1 MKIDLHFGKG
11 VLTLPAAAL
20 DRIAGAG
27 ESELKV
33 LLALGNP
40 ILREGFDPAE
50 LAGKLGLS
58 AEQTLCAIEFWRGA
72 GLLSKS
78 EGGRVQPA
86 AVVEKT
92 PESAEAKTDEIKTAE
107 ASKPDT
113 APAKNGVSVTIVRS
127 DDGMPHYTVD
137 EINRIFAE
145 NDQLSGL
152 IDECQNIFGKIFN
165 PTEINRLMALSDY
178 FKLDCEYILLL
189 AYYCKKIG
197 KASIPYLD
205 KLARSLYNEGIDHV
219 DSLGERLSEMEA
231 AADLG
236 NYYRTLTGMG
246 KRVFTEKENRFV
258 TQWVKW
264 NVAPEVLKIAY
275 EIAVNQTGAPSMPY
289 TNKVLSNWKEA
300 GYTTAE
306 QVLKAIE
313 EYKQKK
319 EGKTAPVGAAPQ
331 SGSFA
336 TDEFFE
342 AALKRSLA
350 VYESAQNT

>member
-27 ESELKV
+27 ESELKI
-33 LLALGNP
+33 LLALGDP

-50 LAGKLGLS
+50 LAQKLGLS
-58 AEQTLCAIEFWRGA
+58 MEQTLCAIEFWRGA
-72 GLLSKS
+72 GLLSKTD
-78 EGGRVQPA
+78 GGRVQPA
-86 AVVEKT
+86 AVQKV
-92 PESAEAKTDEIKTAE
+92 PEVAQAKPEAPKPAD
-107 ASKPDT
+107 SPKPDT
-113 APAKNGVSVTIVRS
+113 VPTKNGVSVTIVRS

-145 NDQLSGL
+145 NGQLSGL
-152 IDECQNIFGKIFN
+152 IDECQNVFGKIFN
-165 PTEINRLMALSDY
+165 PTEINRLMALNDY

-219 DSLGERLSEMEA
+219 DSLSERLGEMEA

-264 NVAPEVLKIAY
+264 NIAPEVLKIAY

-289 TNKVLSNWKEA
+289 TNKVLANWKEA

-306 QVLKAIE
+306 QVQRAIE
-313 EYKQKK
+313 EYKAKK
-319 EGKTAPVGAAPQ
+319 EGKNVPMGAAPANT
-331 SGSFA
+331 SFA

-350 VYESAQNT
+350 VYESTQNS